1 MVPRDIVEL
10 GFCGLSRSFTR
21 FLVVLRCLVLS
32 RVVSCGFVWVIK
44 FDICLDSWF
53 LVTFE
58 RRYSVQITFEV
69 FQHTIVKKSF
79 IMNK

>member
-1 MVPRDIVEL
+1 MVPRDNVEL

-32 RVVSCGFVWVIK
+32 RVVSCAFVWVIK